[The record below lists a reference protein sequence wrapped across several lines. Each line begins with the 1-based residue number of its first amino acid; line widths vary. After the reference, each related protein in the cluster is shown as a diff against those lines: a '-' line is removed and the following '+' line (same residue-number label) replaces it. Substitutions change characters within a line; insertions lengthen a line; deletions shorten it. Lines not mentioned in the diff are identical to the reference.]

1 MSHSKRGIFYVMVFF
16 SGFAGLL
23 YQILWMRQLGLLL
36 GNTSH
41 AAAIT
46 LGVFFFGLAIGSW
59 FWGNRC
65 ARLPKLLRTYAW
77 LEVGIGVSGLL
88 FLVVLNYFHSIYP
101 ILYQSVGPGTK
112 LMLLKCLIT
121 FLMVFPPSFFMG
133 GTIPVLGQFLIRTQG
148 SFGTTAAK
156 IYGINTIGAAL
167 GAFATGFFL
176 IVLLGFKQTCFLG
189 IFISLAIALIS
200 FLLARKPEPT
210 PEEAPVLAPVEKP
223 IGSKK
228 SSSKKKEV
236 IEPVIEKPKAASR
249 SVIYAF
255 AFISGFNVLAL
266 EVLWTRMFAQ
276 VHENSVYSFSAVL
289 IVVLICLALGAL
301 FASWLAK
308 RSAQPLKTLF
318 FLMILSGIG
327 VAISPFIFFTETDK
341 LQMIATNVPFASYVW
356 GLFKTGFATIG
367 LPCLVLG
374 TVFPFLMKSEE
385 HFADQPGKSIGILSA
400 INTVGAILG
409 SMICG
414 FLLLQ
419 FFGMWRAVQIIAASY
434 FIVALIMPLG
444 KSVFFGATKIL
455 TAFILLI
462 CLTLLNPAKFPVT
475 GSVPGA
481 EPETIIEVWEASNGT
496 VSVVQSSQAGH
507 SIKVNS
513 GYSLG
518 STNSKISQILQTRIP
533 LLVYPKT
540 ESIFYL
546 GMGTGATSGEA
557 LNKNDFKNIN
567 EVVVCELLPEVVTAT
582 KKYMTGKI
590 DATDYTNGLFTDPRA
605 KVLSE
610 DGRNYLMA
618 TDKKFDMINADLF
631 VPYHRGTGSLY
642 SLEHYQSAKKRLNPD
657 GVYVQWLPLYQISEY
672 EFGVITKTMLSA
684 FDQVTLWRHNFKPG
698 GEIVALVGHQNKSP
712 LPTDEHKHY
721 ERYVS
726 RQPISDTD
734 GNAVQ
739 SLHLPN
745 QRDILLLYCGNI
757 SASRSLFE
765 KFPVNTD
772 DKPIIEYKTPISLHN
787 ENGNKTKKFVADQFS
802 NLVDKLLENTP
813 PASDPML
820 AGQNPQNKNLPLAG
834 AAFHKVYIYLN
845 PNDPSK
851 SDQHWQTFQKN
862 WIEVNRAVQE

>member
-1 MSHSKRGIFYVMVFF
+1 MNHSKRGIFYVMVFF

-36 GNTSH
+36 GNTSY

-46 LGVFFFGLAIGSW
+46 LGVFFFGLAMGSW

-65 ARLPKLLRTYAW
+65 ARLPNLLRTYAW
-77 LEVGIGVSGLL
+77 LEFGIGVCGLL
-88 FLVVLNYFHSIYP
+88 FLVVLNYFQSIYP
-101 ILYQSVGPGTK
+101 ILYQSAKPGVK
-112 LMLLKCLIT
+112 LMMLKCLLT

-156 IYGINTIGAAL
+156 IYGINTIGAAV

-176 IVLLGFKQTCFLG
+176 IILLGFKFTCFLG
-189 IFISLAIALIS
+189 IFISLAIALVS
-200 FLLARKPEPT
+200 FLLARRPEPQ
-210 PEEAPVLAPVEKP
+210 EAPSVIPDQKPISSRKSAAKKNEVAAPVVEKLQT
-223 IGSKK
+223 
-228 SSSKKKEV
+228 
-236 IEPVIEKPKAASR
+236 ASR

-308 RSAQPLKTLF
+308 RSAHPLKTLF
-318 FLMILSGIG
+318 FLMIFSGIG
-327 VAISPFIFFTETDK
+327 VAISPFIFYAETNE
-341 LQMIATNVPFASYVW
+341 LQMIATDVAFASYVW

-385 HFADQPGKSIGILSA
+385 CFAGQPGKSIGVLSA
-400 INTVGAILG
+400 INTIGAILG

-419 FFGMWRAVQIIAASY
+419 FLGMWRSVQIIAASY
-434 FIVALIMPLG
+434 FIIALIMPLG
-444 KSVFFGATKIL
+444 KSAFYGAIKIL

-462 CLTLLNPAKFPVT
+462 CLTLLSPTKLPVT
-475 GSVPGA
+475 GTVHGN
-481 EPETIIEVWEASNGT
+481 EPDETIVEVWEASDGT
-496 VSVVQSSQAGH
+496 VSVVQSNFKGH

-513 GYSLG
+513 SYGLG
-518 STNSKISQILQTRIP
+518 STSSRMSQILQTRIP
-533 LLVYPKT
+533 LLIYPET

-546 GMGTGATSGEA
+546 GMGTGATAGEA
-557 LNKNDFKNIN
+557 LNKTDFKNIK
-567 EVVVCELLPEVVTAT
+567 EVTVCELLPDVVRAS
-582 KKYMTGKI
+582 KKYMTGKV
-590 DATDYTNGLFTDPRA
+590 DGFDYTNGLFSDPRA
-605 KVLSE
+605 KVLVE
-610 DGRNYLMA
+610 DGRNHLMA
-618 TDKKFDMINADLF
+618 TDKTFDMINADLF
-631 VPYHRGTGSLY
+631 LPYQRGTGSLY
-642 SLEHYQSAKKRLNPD
+642 SLEHYQSAKKRLNLG
-657 GVYVQWLPLYQISEY
+657 GVYVQWLPLYQVSEY
-672 EFGVITKTMLSA
+672 EFGVITKTMLST

-698 GEIVALVGHQNKSP
+698 EEIVALVGHQNKSP
-712 LPTDEHKHY
+712 LPTDAHKHY
-721 ERYVS
+721 EAYVR
-726 RQPISDTD
+726 RQFISDTD

-739 SLHLPN
+739 SLHLPT
-745 QRDILLLYCGNI
+745 QRDILLFYCGNV

-765 KFPVNTD
+765 KYPINTD
-772 DKPIIEYKTPISLHN
+772 DKPIIEYKTPISLHHK
-787 ENGNKTKKFVADQFS
+787 NGNKTKKFVADQFS
-802 NLVDKLLENTP
+802 NLVDKLLDNTP

-851 SDQHWQTFQKN
+851 SDQYWQTFQKN
-862 WIEVNRAVQE
+862 WIDAAPATQE